1 MLTCGK
7 LVVTFLL
14 IGGII
19 WYLEDLGE
27 LGSLITRIKPFYVLL
42 ILFVNT
48 LDRALMSF
56 KWSWLL
62 RSRNQP
68 LPFFQGLKI
77 YCASMVWGMLLPATI
92 GADAFRAYSASRT
105 GLDANE
111 IVASILIERIAGFL
125 SALLLGLLSLVLFF
139 LYEGLDHRFYI
150 VWWLGSVMLVGA
162 TVVFA
167 ASFNQSTFDLLHG
180 HLLSRFQEWP
190 RRL

>member
-139 LYEGLDHRFYI
+139 LYGGLDHRFYI